1 MWACGR
7 WNYYIF
13 LNLILSIKECQLLAC
28 LLLST
33 FLLLSTCYIL
43 QFLNLLRFHAFT
55 FQFLLFSHFFSDGRT
70 FVYKYVANGTPFY
83 LLYFHLPTMLLVPLL
98 TSINVC
104 FFFFWFFL
112 LLFCSCSSSTLM
124 LIIEFWLICILSG
137 YVSFIHFYLLLIFLK
152 LRIFHHFSADAIC
165 FVVVVDFCIFLFVL
179 SS

>member
-1 MWACGR
+1 M
-7 WNYYIF
+7 
-13 LNLILSIKECQLLAC
+13 LAC
-28 LLLST
+28 FYLPFCYFLHATYYSFLIYFVST
-33 FLLLSTCYIL
+33 
-43 QFLNLLRFHAFT
+43 H
-55 FQFLLFSHFFSDGRT
+55 LLFNFYCFLIFSLM
-70 FVYKYVANGTPFY
+70 VAR
-83 LLYFHLPTMLLVPLL
+83 LYISMLLTVRHFTCSIFIYQLCYWYHFLQVL
-98 TSINVC
+98 TYV
-104 FFFFWFFL
+104 FFVFFGFFL